1 MPVSAV
7 WCFGR
12 ADPIRISNGK
22 RTAHGLVLSL
32 ASRVSTL
39 ASVLPLAKEEN
50 RGRVAWD
57 AGLGLSMFLT
67 RTGRDSH
74 PTAAGAIRARVRE

>member
-7 WCFGR
+7 WWLGR
-12 ADPIRISNGK
+12 ADPIRISNRK

-39 ASVLPLAKEEN
+39 AIVLQITKEEN
-50 RGRVAWD
+50 RGRVAGTR
-57 AGLGLSMFLT
+57 ASGYRMFLT
-67 RTGRDSH
+67 RTGPRLAPDW
-74 PTAAGAIRARVRE
+74 ALARSELA

>member
-12 ADPIRISNGK
+12 ADPIRISNQE

-32 ASRVSTL
+32 ASPVSTL
-39 ASVLPLAKEEN
+39 ATVLPITKEEN
-50 RGRVAWD
+50 RGRVAWEG
-57 AGLGLSMFLT
+57 GLGLPNVSHADWAET
-67 RTGRDSH
+67 RTR
-74 PTAAGAIRARVRE
+74 PPLARSKLA

>member
-12 ADPIRISNGK
+12 ADPIRISNRK
-22 RTAHGLVLSL
+22 RTAHRLVLSL

-39 ASVLPLAKEEN
+39 ATVLPLTKEEN
-50 RGRVAWD
+50 RVRVAWD
-57 AGLGLSMFLT
+57 AGLGLPNVSHAEWAET
-67 RTGRDSH
+67 RTRW
-74 PTAAGAIRARVRE
+74 PLARSELA

>member
-12 ADPIRISNGK
+12 ADPIRISNRK

-32 ASRVSTL
+32 ASRVSAL
-39 ASVLPLAKEEN
+39 ATVLPMTKEEN
-50 RGRVAWD
+50 RGRVAWE
-57 AGLGLSMFLT
+57 AGLGLANVSHGDSAET
-67 RTGRDSH
+67 RTR
-74 PTAAGAIRARVRE
+74 PPLARSELA

>member
-12 ADPIRISNGK
+12 ADPIRTSNPK
-22 RTAHGLVLSL
+22 RTARGLVLSL

-39 ASVLPLAKEEN
+39 ATVLPITKEEN
-50 RGRVAWD
+50 RGRVAWE
-57 AGLGLSMFLT
+57 AGLGLPNVSREDWAET
-67 RTGRDSH
+67 RTRR
-74 PTAAGAIRARVRE
+74 PLARSELA

>member
-12 ADPIRISNGK
+12 ADPIRISNRK

-39 ASVLPLAKEEN
+39 ATVLPITKQAN

-57 AGLGLSMFLT
+57 TGLGLSNVSHAEWAET
-67 RTGRDSH
+67 RTRR
-74 PTAAGAIRARVRE
+74 PLARSELA